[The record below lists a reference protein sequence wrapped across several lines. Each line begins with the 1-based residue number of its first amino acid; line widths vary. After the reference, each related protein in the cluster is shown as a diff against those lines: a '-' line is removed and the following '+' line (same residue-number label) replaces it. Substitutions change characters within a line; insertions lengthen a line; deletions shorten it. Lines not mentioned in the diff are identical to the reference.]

1 MATICASS
9 SNHSPTLHTISLYS
23 VPTKPSLRTLQ
34 PSPSSSHHKHGLT
47 LVSDD
52 SLTVAVASEAV
63 ALANAAAQ
71 AAREAASSASALD
84 DMPLSGS
91 HEGDEFLCNSD
102 GMMSLSGR
110 RCVCGTRRRKRR
122 RRRKKV
128 DETSKVKDCI
138 EEQWMVRPSSSGYLT
153 RREELE
159 FSQYI
164 KEGAKLEE
172 ARRKIWK
179 GKESEPTSSQW
190 AETAGIKKENLE
202 KTLCGARESR
212 ERINSSYRRLVASI
226 AAAYQGRGLSLED
239 LIQEGSIGLL
249 RGAEKFDPAK
259 GYKLSTYVYWW
270 IKQAIIRAVSKK
282 SRLIR
287 LPVSMCEMVAKVAE
301 ANNVLSRRLG
311 RRPNYAELADMVD
324 LTVSGVWLLCG
335 RSRPPISLDRTLS
348 DQGSMTLQEII
359 FGPDETR
366 PETMVNQKLMKQEAE
381 KLLETLGE
389 REATILRLYFG
400 FNGEIT
406 RSFEEIGRL
415 LNLSRERVRQ
425 IHYIALTKLRKV
437 TAVNDL
443 RVYMT

>member
-9 SNHSPTLHTISLYS
+9 SNHSPSLHTISLYS
-23 VPTKPSLRTLQ
+23 VPTKPSHRTLQ

-128 DETSKVKDCI
+128 AETSKVKDCI
-138 EEQWMVRPSSSGYLT
+138 EEQWMVRPSSSRYLT

-190 AETAGIKKENLE
+190 AEMAGIKKEHLE
-202 KTLCGARESR
+202 KTLCGVRESR

-239 LIQEGSIGLL
+239 LIQ
-249 RGAEKFDPAK
+249 
-259 GYKLSTYVYWW
+259 
-270 IKQAIIRAVSKK
+270 
-282 SRLIR
+282 
-287 LPVSMCEMVAKVAE
+287 VSMCEMVAKVAE

-359 FGPDETR
+359 FGPDEIR

-443 RVYMT
+443 RTYMT